1 MSFLS
6 FLHKKSIIDED
17 LYEIAQR
24 KSDKESYICDVLISS
39 GEYDEED
46 IAKLKSEFFELQY
59 TDLSEFSEYDG
70 FDYSIFEQFTAIPF
84 QISDKTI
91 KIAISSPTDL
101 EIKSEIEY
109 NLALCEETRNARVI
123 YYIASSS
130 KIKKKLKELTDQPS
144 LNIEQI
150 LLKAISL
157 SASDIH
163 ITPFEKILQ
172 IVFRIDGILENYKTL
187 DIDNFE
193 QISISI
199 KVMAKLDISE
209 NRRPQSGSFQKFN
222 IDFRVSTHPTL
233 FGENIVI
240 RILNKD
246 KSMILID
253 KIGFLREQVDYLKR
267 ICTFSNGMIIFCG
280 PTGSGK
286 TTSIY
291 SLIETIDKKSRNV
304 MTLEDPIE
312 YKIAGIRQTEIL
324 QGVISFADGIRS
336 ILRQDPDVILIG
348 EIRDKETAQMAI
360 RASMTGH
367 LVLTTVHAN
376 NSFGAISRLREF
388 EIPDSLISE
397 NIISIIAQRLVRKK
411 SGIGRTVIS
420 EILKISP
427 KLKELICM
435 GCNHSQLNAQAEK
448 ENFINLY
455 EDCKI
460 KLSNEMIFK
469 QDAENLL
476 LTDCE

>member
-24 KSDKESYICDVLISS
+24 KSDEESYICDVLISS